1 MALNHT
7 ITAERSEPSP
17 PQEKH
22 HVAGRNNASR
32 SLHCRGVILALLL
45 HLSVEQPSVWHALHF
60 SRTFTYAVDIFIYF
74 CLVTSLLNLMN
85 NITNNNNKY
94 KKNQY
99 NKLIFILLY
108 EKSKT
113 LHSDVSDGNTMVF

>member
-1 MALNHT
+1 MHP
-7 ITAERSEPSP
+7 E
-17 PQEKH
+17 
-22 HVAGRNNASR
+22 SR
-32 SLHCRGVILALLL
+32 SLHCRGVILGFW
-45 HLSVEQPSVWHALHF
+45 HCSCTSVWHALHF
-60 SRTFTYAVDIFIYF
+60 SRTFTYAVDIFIYL

-99 NKLIFILLY
+99 NKLIVKNIFFILLY